1 MSNWKRLAAS
11 GSALLV
17 LATLVSAGPAY
28 AGGQPREHD
37 GFFMRLSLGG
47 GSGSANIEEGGN
59 KAKFNGGAGDM
70 NLAFG
75 GMVSK
80 NLALHGTMWGWGV
93 QDPDADITIVGLGS
107 GSGTF
112 NGFLAMSAIGPGVTY
127 YLEPANVYFSGSIG
141 IGNLSGSDDL
151 EGSTDTGFALD
162 ATVGKEWWVGNNWG
176 LGFAGDFTY
185 LSAKDKDIVGSSE
198 SWGVTGFG
206 LRFSATFN

>member
-1 MSNWKRLAAS
+1 MRNRKRLVAG

-17 LATLVSAGPAY
+17 LGTLVSAGPAY

-47 GSGSANIEEGGN
+47 GSGNASVEESGV
-59 KAKFNGGAGDM
+59 KAELKGGAADM

-93 QDPDADITIVGLGS
+93 QDPDAEITSLGTLS
-107 GSGTF
+107 Q
-112 NGFLAMSAIGPGVTY
+112 NGYLGMSAIGPGVTY
-127 YLEPANVYFSGSIG
+127 YLMPANVYFSGSIG
-141 IGNLSGSDDL
+141 IGSLTGSDDL
-151 EGSTDTGFALD
+151 DGNTGTGFALD
-162 ATVGKEWWVGNNWG
+162 ATVGKEWWVGPNWG

-185 LSAKDKDIVGSSE
+185 LSAKDSDFSIFNE
-198 SWGVTGFG
+198 SWSVTSFG

>member
-1 MSNWKRLAAS
+1 MLNGKRLVAC

-17 LATLVSAGPAY
+17 LGTLVSAGPAY

-47 GSGSANIEEGGN
+47 GSGNASVEESGV
-59 KAKFNGGAGDM
+59 KAELRGGAADM

-93 QDPDADITIVGLGS
+93 QDPDVEITSLGTAS
-107 GSGTF
+107 A
-112 NGFLAMSAIGPGVTY
+112 NGFLGMSAIGPGVTY
-127 YLEPANVYFSGSIG
+127 YLMPANVYFSGSVG
-141 IGNLSGSDDL
+141 IGSLSGSDELD
-151 EGSTDTGFALD
+151 GSTSTGFALD
-162 ATVGKEWWVGNNWG
+162 ATVGKEWWVGPNWG

-185 LSAKDKDIVGSSE
+185 LSTKDSDFSIFNE
-198 SWGVTGFG
+198 SWSVTGFG

>member
-1 MSNWKRLAAS
+1 MRNRKRLVAG

-17 LATLVSAGPAY
+17 LGTLVFAGPAY

-47 GSGSANIEEGGN
+47 GSGNASVEESGV
-59 KAKFNGGAGDM
+59 KAELKGGAADM

-93 QDPDADITIVGLGS
+93 QDPDAEITSLGTLS
-107 GSGTF
+107 Q
-112 NGFLAMSAIGPGVTY
+112 NGYLGMSAIGPGVTY
-127 YLEPANVYFSGSIG
+127 YLMPANVYFSGSIG
-141 IGNLSGSDDL
+141 IGSLTGSDDL
-151 EGSTDTGFALD
+151 DGNTGTGFALD
-162 ATVGKEWWVGNNWG
+162 ATVGKEWWVGPNWG

-185 LSAKDKDIVGSSE
+185 LSAKDGDFSIFNE
-198 SWGVTGFG
+198 SWSVTSFG

>member
-1 MSNWKRLAAS
+1 MSNRKRLVAR

-17 LATLVSAGPAY
+17 LGMLVFACPAY

-47 GSGSANIEEGGN
+47 GSGNASVEESGV
-59 KAKFNGGAGDM
+59 KAELKGGAADM

-93 QDPDADITIVGLGS
+93 QDPDVEITSLGTAAANGLLG
-107 GSGTF
+107 
-112 NGFLAMSAIGPGVTY
+112 MSAIGPGVTY
-127 YLEPANVYFSGSIG
+127 YLMPANVYFSGSIG
-141 IGNLSGSDDL
+141 IGSLSGSDELD
-151 EGSTDTGFALD
+151 GSTGTGFALD
-162 ATVGKEWWVGNNWG
+162 ATVGKEWWVGDNWG
-176 LGFAGDFTY
+176 LGLAGDFTY
-185 LSAKDKDIVGSSE
+185 LSAKDTDFSIFNE
-198 SWGVTGFG
+198 SWSVTSFG